1 MVGLRPDPGLYLE
14 RPRLLEQLPDAAG
27 YVVWLEAPYGHGKS
41 VLAAQWAW
49 NLEREGWRVLW
60 LSLNGQDARGPLATL
75 LKLPP
80 GAPWGVVLEALW
92 REPTLLV
99 LEDIEGDEAIDPL
112 LAPGGGLLLASRH
125 KLNQPGLLKA
135 MTEGWLIH
143 LGANQ
148 LMFTSAE
155 ATALFGDAD
164 RAQSLWQRARGWAL
178 PLHFAALTGEPP
190 EREALLEGMHQSLS
204 EPVWREALLLAA
216 VPFLPREAAV
226 AETLTLTEAGFA
238 QSREDGYRLHPLVA
252 EVAEK
257 LYPNAVREA
266 VLAAAERL
274 PAIMRGN
281 AFETLGLLKPLADLL
296 EQPITPPLPSQDP
309 AAVSDPV
316 GHARSHS

>member
-75 LKLPP
+75 LNLPP
-80 GAPWGVVLEALW
+80 EAPWGVVLEALW

-112 LAPGGGLLLASRH
+112 LAPGGGLLLLASRH

-148 LMFTSAE
+148 LTFTSAE

-164 RAQSLWQRARGWAL
+164 RAQSLWQRARG
-178 PLHFAALTGEPP
+178 
-190 EREALLEGMHQSLS
+190 
-204 EPVWREALLLAA
+204 
-216 VPFLPREAAV
+216 
-226 AETLTLTEAGFA
+226 
-238 QSREDGYRLHPLVA
+238 
-252 EVAEK
+252 
-257 LYPNAVREA
+257 
-266 VLAAAERL
+266 
-274 PAIMRGN
+274 
-281 AFETLGLLKPLADLL
+281 
-296 EQPITPPLPSQDP
+296 
-309 AAVSDPV
+309 
-316 GHARSHS
+316 

>member
-1 MVGLRPDPGLYLE
+1 M
-14 RPRLLEQLPDAAG
+14 
-27 YVVWLEAPYGHGKS
+27 
-41 VLAAQWAW
+41 
-49 NLEREGWRVLW
+49 
-60 LSLNGQDARGPLATL
+60 
-75 LKLPP
+75 
-80 GAPWGVVLEALW
+80 LEALW